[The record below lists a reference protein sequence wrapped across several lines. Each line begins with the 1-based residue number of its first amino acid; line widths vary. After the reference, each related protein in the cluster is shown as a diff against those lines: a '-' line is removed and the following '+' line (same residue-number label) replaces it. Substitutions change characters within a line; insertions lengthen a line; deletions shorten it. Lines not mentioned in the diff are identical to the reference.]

1 MVKFRRT
8 FSSGEKKVSFADHV
22 VDFRLD
28 TYPYSN
34 CNAQF
39 LHIQT
44 FANPLRIKLNDEG
57 TIHWIDS
64 NSEFVISEI
73 NIDKFTTLDDGVE
86 YYYTAMTGE

>member
-1 MVKFRRT
+1 MVKYRRT
-8 FSSGEKKVSFADHV
+8 FSSGEKKISFANQEI
-22 VDFRLD
+22 DFKLD

-44 FANPLRIKLNDEG
+44 FENPLRIKLNDEE
-57 TIHWIDS
+57 TIHWIDA
-64 NSEFVISEI
+64 NSEFIISDI
-73 NIDKFTTLDDGVE
+73 QIDKFTTLDDSVE

>member
-8 FSSGEKKVSFADHV
+8 FSSGGKQTSTANQVI
-22 VDFRLD
+22 DFKLD

-39 LHIQT
+39 LHLQT
-44 FANPLRIKLNDEG
+44 FANSLRIKLNDEE
-57 TIHWIDS
+57 TIHWIDA
-64 NSEFVISEI
+64 NSEFVISDI
-73 NIDKFTTLDDGVE
+73 QIDKFTTLDDGVE